1 MFSKIKII
9 HIDKTNSTQDS
20 IIDYLINDY
29 YPSLLLV
36 AKTQTKGRG
45 RKQDDW
51 YSPEGGL
58 WATLGAT
65 TSLILN
71 ESQLALLHYFTATLL
86 TRIINEEYD
95 LQVQIKWPND
105 ILYNNRK
112 LAGILIDYIISSKKN
127 YILIGM
133 GVNLNNSSREMP
145 EDLGSKSISI
155 KDVLKKPVLIDN
167 FAKKICV
174 YANKYYSPIIENN
187 LMVIKNLIQEYNQNS
202 QIFRKEVI
210 LDDSRKYHCQGLNH
224 EGLMQF
230 IGKNVILNLKIDD
243 IIRIKK
249 IIS

>member
-20 IIDYLINDY
+20 ITDYLINDY

-65 TSLILN
+65 TTLILN
-71 ESQLALLHYFTATLL
+71 ESQLTLLHYFTATLL

-112 LAGILIDYIISSKKN
+112 LAGILIDYIISSQKN

-174 YANKYYSPIIENN
+174 YANKYYSPI
-187 LMVIKNLIQEYNQNS
+187 
-202 QIFRKEVI
+202 
-210 LDDSRKYHCQGLNH
+210 
-224 EGLMQF
+224 
-230 IGKNVILNLKIDD
+230 
-243 IIRIKK
+243 
-249 IIS
+249 